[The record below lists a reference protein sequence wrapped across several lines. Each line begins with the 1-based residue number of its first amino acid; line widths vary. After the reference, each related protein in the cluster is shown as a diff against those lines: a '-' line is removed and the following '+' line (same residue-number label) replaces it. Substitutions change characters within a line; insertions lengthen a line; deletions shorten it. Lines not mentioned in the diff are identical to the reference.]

1 MSRFSFHS
9 YLLNFTPLFCLPIH
23 FHFIFISFSFPFDY
37 RVWAWTQLASHFL
50 QYLLV
55 DQLYV
60 KKVYFCSFVTKSNQA
75 FTKYSPVV
83 FNSFY
88 RTVTHGGL
96 YIGFSQASPSSI
108 ISPRF
113 ILNLFLLLPLYF
125 FFHCSP
131 LSPLQRIY
139 KISIDPDK
147 PPHTAPNKISFLEIF
162 IFLSLLEHSP
172 VHAVSINPNIPPL
185 RESGLQQIYL

>member
-37 RVWAWTQLASHFL
+37 WVWAWTQLASHFL

-88 RTVTHGGL
+88 RTITHRGL
-96 YIGFSQASPSSI
+96 YHRIFTSLPLKHHFPTVHIEPLPSIASP
-108 ISPRF
+108 
-113 ILNLFLLLPLYF
+113 F

-147 PPHTAPNKISFLEIF
+147 PPHTALNKISFLEIF

>member
-37 RVWAWTQLASHFL
+37 WVWAWTQLASHFL

-96 YIGFSQASPSSI
+96 YHRIFTSLPLKHHFPTVHIEPLPSVASPFFFSLQPSKPPPKNIKDFNRSWQASS
-108 ISPRF
+108 
-113 ILNLFLLLPLYF
+113 
-125 FFHCSP
+125 HCSKQNFLFENFHFSVLAGTLP
-131 LSPLQRIY
+131 S
-139 KISIDPDK
+139 
-147 PPHTAPNKISFLEIF
+147 TCSF
-162 IFLSLLEHSP
+162 
-172 VHAVSINPNIPPL
+172 N
-185 RESGLQQIYL
+185 